1 MKKLLKFL
9 DEHGE
14 ETMLILL
21 ECAIVLVM
29 LYQIIR
35 RYVFNSSL
43 SWSEEFCRY
52 CFIWFMFIG
61 YSYSIR
67 ERIDLRMDAIVNL
80 LPVKVRR
87 LVNRIGLIICFA
99 LTVLVFVN
107 SFGVLNMVINTGEKS
122 TSMQLPMS
130 VVYVSMT
137 IGFGLAIVRYIQ
149 RFIEEFKSGKEEEK

>member
-14 ETMLILL
+14 ETVLILL

-43 SWSEEFCRY
+43 TWSEEFCRY

-67 ERIDLRMDAIVNL
+67 EKIDLRMDAVVNL
-80 LPVKVRR
+80 LPVKVRQ
-87 LVNRIGLIICFA
+87 LVNRIGLVICFA
-99 LTVLVFVN
+99 LTVLVFIN

-130 VVYVSMT
+130 VVYASMT
-137 IGFGLAIVRYIQ
+137 TGFGLAIIRYIQ
-149 RFIEEFKSGKEEEK
+149 RFIEEFKSGKEE